1 MESQNQ
7 FKLCPLCRG
16 IGCSKGI
23 EVLGHLV
30 RESGTTCTLW
40 QRLTDDWWQKK
51 SHAKT
56 FRPETN
62 LLRGLKIQAL
72 NSVTLTAKLLVSGR
86 FMSICPFESDC
97 MSFSPEETNAPPEVD
112 ENKLHM
118 TTKTFSNG
126 EFTGF
131 LLSINILLF
140 GSLRIFLL
148 TILVVPN
155 FQNSKCSV
163 WLQTAL
169 SYHLLVVDRNSV
181 QMLH

>member
-1 MESQNQ
+1 MFQRHWSLRAFSSWEWHYLYVVTETYWWLVTEKIPCKNLQARNQSLEGSQDSS
-7 FKLCPLCRG
+7 
-16 IGCSKGI
+16 SKFSYPHSKTAGLR
-23 EVLGHLV
+23 EVYVH
-30 RESGTTCTLW
+30 
-40 QRLTDDWWQKK
+40 
-51 SHAKT
+51 
-56 FRPETN
+56 
-62 LLRGLKIQAL
+62 
-72 NSVTLTAKLLVSGR
+72 
-86 FMSICPFESDC
+86 MSIWTESDC